1 MAHYTQP
8 AARIHIVQSFDF
20 RGKAEEFS
28 NRYSFKD
35 SAPFTNAE
43 WLALADGLINHLRV
57 CFTNS
62 TTFVRAYGY
71 APNAPFAEFVHD
83 YSTGPP
89 VAGSFTPSAGS
100 SRCSGDTAAFLR
112 LSSDLFTTR
121 GKRIY
126 KRCYYHDVHD
136 NGPTAYDRLD
146 AAQQSQFTTFGAAL
160 LDASIH
166 PRFVVCLPRGD
177 VAGGTLHSP
186 RVDQWLTTRTL
197 KRRGKRKKDA
207 PVP

>member
-28 NRYSFKD
+28 NRYSFED
-35 SAPFTNAE
+35 TAPFTNAE
-43 WLALADGLINHLRV
+43 WLALADGLIAGLRL
-57 CFTNS
+57 CLPLT

-83 YSTGPP
+83 YGTTSPP
-89 VAGSFTPSAGS
+89 AGSWVPTAGS
-100 SRCSGDTAAFLR
+100 SRCQGDSAAFLR

-126 KRCYYHDVHD
+126 KRCYYHDVYD
-136 NGPTAYDRLD
+136 NGTAGFDRLD
-146 AAQQSQFTTFGAAL
+146 AAQQSQFTQFAGNLIDGT
-160 LDASIH
+160 IH
-166 PRFVVCLPRGD
+166 PRFRCCLPRGA
-177 VAGGTLHSP
+177 VQGGTLHSP
-186 RVDQWLTTRTL
+186 HVDQWLTTRTL

>member
-8 AARIHIVQSFDF
+8 AARIHIVQKFQF
-20 RGKAEEFS
+20 RGKDEEFS

-35 SAPFTNAE
+35 TAQFDNAA
-43 WLALADGLINHLRV
+43 WLQLADDIISNIAL
-57 CFTNS
+57 CFPA
-62 TTFVRAYGY
+62 TTSFVRAYGY

-83 YSTGPP
+83 YSSGTPIAGTWTPP
-89 VAGSFTPSAGS
+89 AGQ
-100 SRCSGDTAAFLR
+100 SRCQGDSACFLR

-126 KRCYYHDVHD
+126 KRCYYHDVYD
-136 NGPTAYDRLD
+136 NGTTEFDRLSQ
-146 AAQQSQFTTFGAAL
+146 AQQALFTTFAGKL
-160 LDASIH
+160 IDGTIS

-177 VAGGTLHSP
+177 VPGGTLHSP
-186 RVDQWLTTRTL
+186 HVDQWLTTRTL

-207 PVP
+207 AVP